1 MSWEEFCRLNSAEIA
16 PRYRKAHK
24 DEISISDD
32 ERGTFRSKIEK
43 LILKPRSVV
52 LSGKAGRGKT
62 YFLFAYLRALFEA
75 RRVFLGD
82 VRFYRSVTLDSKF
95 VEEFE
100 KRKTVEHFIKDL
112 AEVKFLFIDDFGLN
126 RDSSKAERDYYDL
139 IDRRISFERI
149 TVFSSNLD
157 EKGIKNI
164 FGERISSRLKECAII
179 EFNGP
184 DLREVLRL

>member
-1 MSWEEFCRLNSAEIA
+1 MSWEEFCRLNADEIA

-24 DEISISDD
+24 DEIAIGDD